1 MKIGFQM
8 LIAIQTIPI
17 SADFR
22 SALQDN
28 QVYALSQIAM
38 QVSLSHR
45 NLHGGW
51 TMISETTETA

>member
-28 QVYALSQIAM
+28 QVYALSKIAM
-38 QVSLSHR
+38 QVSLSPEESSRRLNYDFRDH
-45 NLHGGW
+45 
-51 TMISETTETA
+51 